1 MILVQLKNHLRKG
14 MFLFLSFIILML
26 QASGQEEVPSTGI
39 FGNDLLLTEV
49 IPMHPFGIFTLNTP
63 FYIGSF
69 KSKGH
74 KFSVGYSYANIW
86 HPKSSIVYPQN
97 MTSVQQKEANSLYI
111 TARPDYFKKNE
122 IATQQKTFSTDG
134 MLQNLSFMYLMQM
147 GKKGSFI
154 FKLNTHLLSGGGS
167 PFHYLASDTMIE
179 KAHKF
184 VGLDNFGRRHFEYN
198 QAHILYRDEDG
209 TQIRIEK
216 GQAFLGTLD
225 VNYYLPLWLKE
236 NRASFF
242 SGQLGAHLALPLN
255 NYYPEVSGGFSGGM
269 LLKQK
274 VFPRF
279 YIDLAGDF
287 LLSHY
292 SLVSFGNSV
301 NMVDRNIRVSGKAN
315 LTFNNVSKKNRIF
328 SYGLLLNYQDAYLE
342 GYIFNRK
349 QDKFRDLGVSYMKY
363 GDIWEG
369 KVVKVVPLSKLTAAS
384 MYFFSVKSYL
394 YLGYKW
400 NKSNL
405 MLTAGEDYPVI
416 NNAPDIQLG
425 VQYTRRFSD

>member
-1 MILVQLKNHLRKG
+1 MILAQLKNHLRKG
-14 MFLFLSFIILML
+14 VFLFLSFIILML
-26 QASGQEEVPSTGI
+26 QATGQEEVQATGI
-39 FGNDLLLTEV
+39 FSDDVLLTE
-49 IPMHPFGIFTLNTP
+49 INPLHPFGIFTLNTP
-63 FYIGSF
+63 FYSGSF
-69 KSKGH
+69 NTKGN

-86 HPKSSIVYPQN
+86 LPKSTVVYPQN
-97 MTSVQQKEANSLYI
+97 MTAMQKQEANALYI
-111 TARPDYFKKNE
+111 TARPGYFEKNG
-122 IATQQKTFSTDG
+122 IATRQKTFSGDG
-134 MLQNLSFMYLMQM
+134 MLQNLSFTYLMQM

-154 FKLNTHLLSGGGS
+154 FKLNSHLLTGGGS

-184 VGLDNFGRRHFEYN
+184 VGLDNYGRRYFDYN
-198 QAHILYRDEDG
+198 QAHILYRDENG

-216 GQAFLGTLD
+216 DQAFLGTLD

-236 NRASFF
+236 KRTSVF

-255 NYYPEVSGGFSGGM
+255 KFYPRVSGGISGGV

-274 VFPRF
+274 IFPRYYF
-279 YIDLAGDF
+279 DLAGDF

-292 SLVSFGNSV
+292 SLMSFGNSV
-301 NMVDRNIRVSGKAN
+301 NMVDRDIRVSGKAN
-315 LTFNNVSKKNRIF
+315 LSFNKISKKNRVF
-328 SYGLLLNYQDAYLE
+328 SYGLLMNYQNAFMK
-342 GYIFNRK
+342 GSVFNRT
-349 QDKFRDLGVSYMKY
+349 QDEFRDLGVSYMKR
-363 GDIWEG
+363 GEVWEG
-369 KVVKVVPLSKLTAAS
+369 AVVNEVPLSKLTAAS

-425 VQYTRRFSD
+425 IQYTLRFSD